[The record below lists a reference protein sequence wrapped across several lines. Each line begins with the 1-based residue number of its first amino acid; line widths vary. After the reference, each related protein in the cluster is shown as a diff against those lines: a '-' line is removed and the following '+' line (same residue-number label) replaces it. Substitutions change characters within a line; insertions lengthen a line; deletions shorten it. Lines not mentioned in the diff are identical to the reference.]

1 MTRVIYRSRGLMRS
15 LWLLA
20 LAVGSNVLATASIA
34 GAQPYPGGTPP
45 PVVGG
50 EKFFPDPAK
59 TGVDVLALILLALV
73 ALLLGFA
80 LRRFGRRA
88 GAGGS

>member
-1 MTRVIYRSRGLMRS
+1 MTRVIDRSRRLSRRAS
-15 LWLLA
+15 LLA
-20 LAVGSNVLATASIA
+20 FVVSAYVLAAASIA

-45 PVVGG
+45 PTVGG

-73 ALLLGFA
+73 ALLLGFVI
-80 LRRFGRRA
+80 RRLGRQAR
-88 GAGGS
+88 AGGS